1 MTRAI
6 KALTVFG
13 ALIVPTI
20 LAGTYLVEAL
30 QQAGSTLELQVTGR
44 AGVPA
49 DASAVVLNITSAG
62 ARGTG
67 FITAWPC
74 GSPRPNAS
82 NLNYGVGAPVA
93 NTAIV
98 KIGTGGKVCLFT
110 ADNDT
115 ELIADVNG
123 WFPAGS
129 DYVGITPQ
137 RLLDTRD
144 DPMSGAAFVETF
156 TGNTGLERFR
166 TGVFHRDAD
175 AHGFGLGAPGENTWP
190 ADHDHNCGPPDTKRI
205 LDKTDR
211 SGSFYMCRDHMM
223 TSMGHVDGYSVV
235 WFSPNQ
241 SFAHINRVCWDV
253 NVSSNL
259 LGHRQWWEVGILPVG
274 QPDVFAIDW
283 LAGTANLPNYG
294 DVNAVVLGFGPDNG
308 PYPKLSVGNNVVGDG
323 SINDADRNDI
333 AKRVPHCLRDN
344 GNGTITYSNDTPS
357 GGFTAPGSFPAGQL
371 KVVFKDH
378 SYTPDK
384 DCGHLAGGV
393 CASYTWHW
401 DNIIVE

>member
-1 MTRAI
+1 VPVT
-6 KALTVFG
+6 TVPVTTGTWSNVSIGTDRG
-13 ALIVPTI
+13 ATI
-20 LAGTYLVEAL
+20 TIAASVYPNA
-30 QQAGSTLELQVTGR
+30 
-44 AGVPA
+44 AGVTFFRNG
-49 DASAVVLNITSAG
+49 VLNRTDATGPQNGSVFEVWPKITIAAG
-62 ARGTG
+62 DVLRATWKDKASVARESIYTVPGGTPAT
-67 FITAWPC
+67 TAP
-74 GSPRPNAS
+74 ATT
-82 NLNYGVGAPVA
+82 APA
-93 NTAIV
+93 TTAPAPTV
-98 KIGTGGKVCLFT
+98 PATT
-110 ADNDT
+110 APP
-115 ELIADVNG
+115 
-123 WFPAGS
+123 PATQPS
-129 DYVGITPQ
+129 
-137 RLLDTRD
+137 
-144 DPMSGAAFVETF
+144 SSAAFVETF
-156 TGNTGLERFR
+156 TGNTGLQRFR
-166 TGVFHRDAD
+166 MGVFHRDAD
-175 AHGFGLGAPGENTWP
+175 AHGFGLGAPGERTWP
-190 ADHDHNCGPPDTKRI
+190 ADHDLNCGPPDTKRI

-308 PYPKLSVGNNVVGDG
+308 PYPKLSVGNNVVGGG

-357 GGFTAPGSFPAGQL
+357 GGFTAPGSFPAGTL

-378 SYTPDK
+378 NYTPDK
-384 DCGHLAGGV
+384 DCGHMPGGV
-393 CASYTWHW
+393 CQSYTWHW
-401 DNIIVE
+401 DNIIIE